1 MKMITAIIRPEKLE
15 DVKAA
20 LFKAEVEGLTISR
33 VSGHGGEK
41 TVLES
46 YRGHPLVYE
55 FHDKIRFDI
64 GVSEPFV
71 EVTIEAIVR
80 AARTGQVG
88 DGKIFVTPVE
98 RVVRIRTG
106 ELDRDAV
113 TPVHVVQKKLASRR
127 TSVSAG
133 PSPEGPLKGVFPMIA
148 HPHDALFASGRSDG
162 RRGRPRCR
170 PGAGAQDPPAP
181 APTPAAVPAPAPSPG
196 TKRSP

>member
-15 DVKAA
+15 DVKVA

-71 EVTIEAIVR
+71 DVTINAIVG

-88 DGKIFVTPVE
+88 DGKIFVMPVE

-113 TPVHVVQKKLASRR
+113 TPIHVLQHK
-127 TSVSAG
+127 
-133 PSPEGPLKGVFPMIA
+133 
-148 HPHDALFASGRSDG
+148 
-162 RRGRPRCR
+162 
-170 PGAGAQDPPAP
+170 
-181 APTPAAVPAPAPSPG
+181 
-196 TKRSP
+196 